1 MPRSAHTAQCRIAV
15 EMQGKLVNAAISVC
29 VRRGDGCDNQE
40 QPEGLRPVLV
50 GAAAAVVHSD
60 REVLAG
66 EKHWRHC
73 YGGQGVIQCAI

>member
-1 MPRSAHTAQCRIAV
+1 MQRSAPTAECRIAV

-40 QPEGLRPVLV
+40 QPQGLRPVLV
-50 GAAAAVVHSD
+50 GAAAAAVYSD
-60 REVLAG
+60 RVLAG

-73 YGGQGVIQCAI
+73 SAGQGVIQCAI